1 MVRRIPFCIFAI
13 QNFGLRPGSR
23 KHHMPDKFSEKDEG
37 PHGRKQHLLCL
48 SKEIEE
54 SIGNATGFYG
64 ALLVTFKALQL
75 DRS

>member
-1 MVRRIPFCIFAI
+1 
-13 QNFGLRPGSR
+13 
-23 KHHMPDKFSEKDEG
+23 MPDKFSEKDEG

-64 ALLVTFKALQL
+64 ALLVTFEALQL